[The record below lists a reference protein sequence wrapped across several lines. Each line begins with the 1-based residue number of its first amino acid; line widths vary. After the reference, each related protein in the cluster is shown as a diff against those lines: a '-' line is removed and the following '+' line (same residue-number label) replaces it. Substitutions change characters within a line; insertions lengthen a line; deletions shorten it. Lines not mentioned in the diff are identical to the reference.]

1 MSSERLGEHEASGV
15 AISANKSKPKGKP
28 SVSQADVCRHNF
40 PLEIAQLPSSDPRSD
55 PTGTRHRSLRSEMK
69 FRLLQSD
76 SIRYVNGT
84 ASSSIYLLIQSIAG
98 TVIARASVEIKS
110 IDAVSDWAALYRAA
124 KSTTTVARGKLQ
136 HTSDSRAK
144 GLMTCKRC
152 SSANSTADWTVIRAS
167 EPAKT
172 PGERRTG

>member
-15 AISANKSKPKGKP
+15 AISANKSKPKGTP
-28 SVSQADVCRHNF
+28 SPTLRNF
-40 PLEIAQLPSSDPRSD
+40 S
-55 PTGTRHRSLRSEMK
+55 RHRSHRSEMK

-76 SIRYVNGT
+76 SMRYVNGT

-136 HTSDSRAK
+136 HT
-144 GLMTCKRC
+144 
-152 SSANSTADWTVIRAS
+152 
-167 EPAKT
+167 
-172 PGERRTG
+172 